1 VIIAEST
8 HTVVNRHNDAMYCT
22 LTPAHGD
29 APRVPLLLIL
39 HGFKGFRNYSFLP
52 WIAQS
57 ASQMGIMSVRMDFSL
72 NGMKGTSWMV
82 QDTDAFARNTISR
95 EVDDA
100 HDMLTALTTDIAFAH
115 VQDRWD
121 GRLFVIGHSRGGGI
135 AQILTRELIEAE
147 PSRPI
152 RTVVLNS
159 VGTWM
164 RWTPRQRD
172 LWSREG
178 GMTFTNERTGQQLRM
193 DMSYIDD
200 LEQHAERLSLID
212 AARNCGENL
221 HFVHAEADLT
231 VPLSEIVALREA
243 SQCAAQLSVLT
254 NTTHTFGMTHP
265 IDRITPGLVDM
276 ISTLRSWLLR

>member
-1 VIIAEST
+1 MIIAEST
-8 HTVVNRHNDAMYCT
+8 HTVANRHNDAMYCT
-22 LTPAHGD
+22 VTPTHGD

-39 HGFKGFRNYSFLP
+39 HGFKGFRNFSFLP

-57 ASQMGIMSVRMDFSL
+57 ASQMGMMSVRMDFSL
-72 NGMKGTSWMV
+72 NGMNGTSWMV
-82 QDTDAFARNTISR
+82 QDADAFARNTISR

-100 HDMLTALTTDIAFAH
+100 HDMLTALTSDVAFAH
-115 VQDRWD
+115 VRERWD

-135 AQILTRELIEAE
+135 AQILTREMIDAE
-147 PSRPI
+147 PNRLI

-159 VGTWM
+159 VGTWN

-172 LWSREG
+172 IWSHEG

-193 DMSYIDD
+193 NMSYIDD
-200 LEQHAERLSLID
+200 LEQHAERLSLIN
-212 AARNCGENL
+212 AARSCGESL

-231 VPLSEIVALREA
+231 VPLAEIITLREA
-243 SQCAAQLSVLT
+243 SQCAAELSIIT

-265 IDRITPGLVDM
+265 IERITPGLVDM
-276 ISTLRSWLLR
+276 IFTLRTWLLR